1 MNRRQFLLA
10 PLAPHNH
17 SNTTAE
23 LSQPPTAPK
32 FASPP
37 SLERYDG
44 PWDRS
49 TVLHL
54 LRRALLGPSVRD
66 VREAMTMSM
75 DALVAKLTAPVA
87 GLPAPPPRI
96 GAWMDN
102 PTTFFNSDRL
112 DLTLALDNEIRR
124 WWCGLMVEDG
134 LSVRERMTLFW
145 HNHFPIDAS
154 VCFDPR
160 YVYLQNQLFRRHALG
175 NFKQLVRDITV
186 DKGMLYYLDG
196 KLNKKGKELN
206 ENYARELQE
215 LFTIG
220 VADNNGTPNY
230 TQQDV
235 YEVARVLTG
244 WGFWGA
250 GITGDVDCPPWF
262 GHDPT
267 DKVVYG
273 KVIKGRE
280 YGEDELDDLLDIIFD
295 REETPRYIVRKLYR
309 FFVYTD
315 TRLTPFSPITQ
326 EIEDAIIAPLAREFR
341 SSNWDT
347 GHVLRVLFSSRHFYD
362 AHVMGAC
369 IKSPIDHLAGT
380 ARAFHTGASAERP
393 SEFLLESLHVNA
405 NELGQWLLVP
415 PGVQGWSF
423 YRSWI
428 SGTTLPMRHTFT
440 DRLIDGGET
449 FYYDV
454 IGALD
459 AYPEKTFGVLRVNT
473 LAFARQF
480 DSFADD
486 PEQLIREIAEHF
498 LAYPATPRLLN
509 QLSEALLQG
518 QPAYEWSYQSEAF
531 REARLKGMLKFLM
544 RSANYQLM

>member
-10 PLAPHNH
+10 PLHPHDHTTH
-17 SNTTAE
+17 SAV
-23 LSQPPTAPK
+23 LSPPAQNPE

-44 PWDRS
+44 PWDRT

-54 LRRALLGPSVRD
+54 LRRALIGPSVRD
-66 VREAMTMSM
+66 VREAVMMGM

-87 GLPAPPPRI
+87 DLPKPPPLI
-96 GAWMDN
+96 SEWMAN

-160 YVYLQNQLFRRHALG
+160 YVYQQNQLFRQHALG
-175 NFKQLVRDITV
+175 NFKQMVRDISV

-196 KLNKKGKELN
+196 KLNKKGAELN

-244 WGFWGA
+244 WGFWGD
-250 GITGDVDCPPWF
+250 GITGEVSCPPWF

-273 KVIKGRE
+273 KTIKGRE
-280 YGEDELDDLLDIIFD
+280 YGDEELDDLLDIIFD
-295 REETPRYIVRKLYR
+295 REETSRHIVRKLYR

-315 TRLTPFSPITQ
+315 TRLTPFSPIAQ
-326 EIEDAIIAPLAREFR
+326 NIEDAIIAPLAEEFR
-341 SSNWDT
+341 TSNWDM
-347 GHVLRVLFSSRHFYD
+347 GHVLRILFSSRHFYD
-362 AHVMGAC
+362 AQVMGAY
-369 IKSPIDHLAGT
+369 IKSPIDHQVGT
-380 ARAFHTGASAERP
+380 ARTFHTGAAAEKP
-393 SEFLLESLHVNA
+393 TEFLLESLHVSA
-405 NELGQWLLVP
+405 NEIGQWLLVP

-440 DRLIDGGET
+440 DRLIDGGEI
-449 FYYDV
+449 FYFNV

-459 AYPEKTFGVLRVNT
+459 AYPEKVFGTLRVNT

-480 DSFADD
+480 DSFTND
-486 PEQLIREIAEHF
+486 PERLIKEITEHF
-498 LAYPATPRLLN
+498 LAYPASPRLLG
-509 QLSEALLQG
+509 QLHEALLQG
-518 QPAYEWSYQSEAF
+518 QPDYEWRDQSEAF